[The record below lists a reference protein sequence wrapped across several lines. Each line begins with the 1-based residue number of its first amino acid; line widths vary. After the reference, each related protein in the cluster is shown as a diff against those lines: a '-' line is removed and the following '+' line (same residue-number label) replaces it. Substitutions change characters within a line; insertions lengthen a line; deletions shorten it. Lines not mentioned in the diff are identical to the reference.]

1 MAALFLLATS
11 SSVASGSIQ
20 ISSSGAILAD
30 SHRHVQQAEV
40 PLWAHILKMAKE
52 GLARTHHGVS
62 TLMRSEVRPHSPVAR
77 DKVARGKYLD
87 EVMGLMEIG
96 QVNCSSSSET
106 DPTGKLCSLLYGT
119 NSQVA
124 GKLERAVK
132 GLSLRPK
139 SANATEMIV
148 ADKDE
153 DKELILLKAAMWDMY
168 FCAKRASPPCDLMTS
183 AEPKIKAA
191 REKAFAALQAIHLHA
206 APEKAAGLAA
216 VDASAAA
223 ATAQPAAAAAAA
235 AVQSPGSL
243 LETEDPMTA
252 DKWAAATLDSMI
264 TGENVTGKLY
274 DAIHMCNMDVA
285 MQDGMVK
292 LEDDEDGNLKKLKA
306 NMLILHECASMPDC
320 ETDDQGNVTTTVANC
335 CHPFAPTQEVY
346 AKARNDAYIA
356 YHDIGDDDEL
366 AKRTYI
372 KILENVGNTPPGA
385 NYMPASKVDIVANLT
400 KEEIIY
406 EPGHP
411 LYVGNETTK
420 KTDELPPIIIEE
432 DNSGSTLMMAI
443 IVVTSVVLA
452 AVGFLVYKTK
462 EMDDKGGSAAAGY
475 DEGWGEGYGEG
486 EGYGQ
491 Y

>member
-1 MAALFLLATS
+1 MAACFLLATS
-11 SSVASGSIQ
+11 SSVASASMQ
-20 ISSSGAILAD
+20 ISSSGAILAG
-30 SHRHVQQAEV
+30 SHRHVQEAEV
-40 PLWAHILKMAKE
+40 PAWAQILKMAKD

-62 TLMRSEVRPHSPVAR
+62 TLMRSEVRPHSPVAH
-77 DKVARGKYLD
+77 DKVVKRKYLD
-87 EVMGLMEIG
+87 DVIGLMEIG
-96 QVNCSSSSET
+96 QVNCSSSSES
-106 DPTGKLCSLLYGT
+106 DPTGKLCRLLYGT

-148 ADKDE
+148 ADKGE

-168 FCAKRASPPCDLMTS
+168 FCAKRESPPCDLMSS

-191 REKAFAALQAIHLHA
+191 RDKAFAALQAIHVHA
-206 APEKAAGLAA
+206 TPLAA
-216 VDASAAA
+216 VDATAAA
-223 ATAQPAAAAAAA
+223 ATAQPAAA

-243 LETEDPMTA
+243 LEQPGGGSQPAGQTMTA
-252 DKWAAATLDSMI
+252 DKWAAGTLDMLI
-264 TGENVTGKLY
+264 TGDNITGKLW
-274 DAIHMCNMDVA
+274 DAIHMCDVDVA

-320 ETDDQGNVTTTVANC
+320 ETDDQGNVTATVANC
-335 CHPFAPTQEVY
+335 CHPFAPTQEKY

-356 YHDIGDDDEL
+356 YHDVGEDDEL

-400 KEEIIY
+400 KEVEVVY

-411 LYVGNETTK
+411 LYAGNDTK
-420 KTDELPPIIIEE
+420 KEAELPPIIIEE

-443 IVVTSVVLA
+443 IVVTGVVLA
-452 AVGFLVYKTK
+452 AVGFLIYKTK
-462 EMDDKGGSAAAGY
+462 EMDDKGASGEAGY

>member
-1 MAALFLLATS
+1 MAARFLLATS
-11 SSVASGSIQ
+11 SSVASASIQ

-30 SHRHVQQAEV
+30 SHRHVQEAEV
-40 PLWAHILKMAKE
+40 PPWAHILKMAKE

-62 TLMRSEVRPHSPVAR
+62 TLMRSEVRPHSPVAHE
-77 DKVARGKYLD
+77 KVARGKYLD

-106 DPTGKLCSLLYGT
+106 DSTGKLCRLLYGT

-191 REKAFAALQAIHLHA
+191 RDKAFAALNAIHVHA
-206 APEKAAGLAA
+206 APLAA
-216 VDASAAA
+216 VDATAAT
-223 ATAQPAAAAAAA
+223 ATAQPAAVV
-235 AVQSPGSL
+235 VQSPGSL
-243 LETEDPMTA
+243 LEIEPGQ
-252 DKWAAATLDSMI
+252 WAATTLDMLI
-264 TGENVTGKLY
+264 TGDNVTGKLW
-274 DAIHMCNMDVA
+274 DAIHMCNVDVA
-285 MQDGMVK
+285 LEDDMVK

-320 ETDDQGNVTTTVANC
+320 ETDDEGSPTTTVANC
-335 CHPFAPTQEVY
+335 CHPFAPHQEKY

-356 YHDIGDDDEL
+356 YHDIGDADEM

-372 KILENVGNTPPGA
+372 KVLENVGNTPPGQ

-400 KEEIIY
+400 NETIVY

-411 LYVGNETTK
+411 LYVKGNDTVKEVQ
-420 KTDELPPIIIEE
+420 LPPIVIEE

-443 IVVTSVVLA
+443 IVVTSVVLF

-462 EMDDKGGSAAAGY
+462 EMDDKGASGAGAAGY